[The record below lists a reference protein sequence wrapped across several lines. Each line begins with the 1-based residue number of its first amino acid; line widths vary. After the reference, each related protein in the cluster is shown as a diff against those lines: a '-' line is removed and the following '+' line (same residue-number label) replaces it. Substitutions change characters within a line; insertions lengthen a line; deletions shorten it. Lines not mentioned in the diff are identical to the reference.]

1 MNLKLAK
8 FLSYVLHPLMM
19 PFIAVMLVMNL
30 NTYIAY
36 SISPQ
41 VQRIIISLVFI
52 TTSAI
57 PVLISLFLLQKGMIR
72 SLEMESL
79 SERRIPFLSAS
90 LLYFFCYYLLIQ
102 LPIPK
107 MVGIMVL
114 AAGLTILIAYFLS
127 FRYKISIHMIGI
139 GGLAGVLFGL
149 ARILNADLLE
159 LILITV
165 IVAGLLGTARLSL
178 SAHQPGQVYSGFL
191 IGFATEY
198 LFLILFS

>member
-1 MNLKLAK
+1 
-8 FLSYVLHPLMM
+8 
-19 PFIAVMLVMNL
+19 
-30 NTYIAY
+30 
-36 SISPQ
+36 
-41 VQRIIISLVFI
+41 
-52 TTSAI
+52 
-57 PVLISLFLLQKGMIR
+57 
-72 SLEMESL
+72 
-79 SERRIPFLSAS
+79 
-90 LLYFFCYYLLIQ
+90 
-102 LPIPK
+102 
-107 MVGIMVL
+107 MVL